1 MESGTRAALERLAL
15 CLGRQV
21 ASLRHL
27 CFKFEI
33 QEVVLTSGR
42 QKWLGETT
50 AELELAVADLHE
62 HDQALR
68 VALVAAAVAVGLSP
82 ESTVREVAA
91 RVPEPWS
98 YVLEE
103 HRKGMHELLE
113 RVGQLSRTNRQMLA
127 RGHAATVA
135 AMSFL
140 GAQVSS
146 GYDASGRPSPAS
158 GSVGLLD
165 ARA

>member
-1 MESGTRAALERLAL
+1 MEAATRATLERLAL
-15 CLGRQV
+15 SLGQQV
-21 ASLRHL
+21 SALRHL

-33 QEVVLTSGR
+33 QEVILTSGR
-42 QKWLGETT
+42 HKWLDETT
-50 AELELAVADLHE
+50 AELERAVASLHE
-62 HDQALR
+62 SDRALR
-68 VALVAAAVAVGLSP
+68 EALERAAVAVGLSP

-91 RVPEPWS
+91 AVPEPWS

-103 HRKGMHELLE
+103 HRRGMQELLE
-113 RVGQLSRTNRQMLA
+113 RVGQLSRANRQLLA

-140 GAQVSS
+140 GAEVPSS
-146 GYDASGRPSPAS
+146 YDANGQLAPVS

>member
-1 MESGTRAALERLAL
+1 MEPATRATLERLAL
-15 CLGRQV
+15 CLGQQV
-21 ASLRHL
+21 AALRHL

-33 QEVVLTSGR
+33 QEVILTSGR
-42 QKWLGETT
+42 HKWLDETT
-50 AELELAVADLHE
+50 AELERAVASLHGTDRTLRE
-62 HDQALR
+62 ALEK
-68 VALVAAAVAVGLSP
+68 AAVAVQLSP

-91 RVPEPWS
+91 AVPEPWS

-103 HRKGMHELLE
+103 HRKGMQELLE
-113 RVGQLSRTNRQMLA
+113 RVGQLSRTNRQLLA

-140 GAQVSS
+140 GAQVPSS
-146 GYDASGRPSPAS
+146 YDANGQLAPVS

>member
-1 MESGTRAALERLAL
+1 VEPATRASLERLAL
-15 CLGRQV
+15 CLGQQLT
-21 ASLRHL
+21 ALRHL

-42 QKWLGETT
+42 QKWLDETT
-50 AELELAVADLHE
+50 AELERAVDSLQE
-62 HDQALR
+62 TDRALR
-68 VALVAAAVAVGLSP
+68 DALQRAAVAVNLSP
-82 ESTVREVAA
+82 EATVREVAA
-91 RVPEPWS
+91 AVPEPWS
-98 YVLEE
+98 YVLDE
-103 HRKGMHELLE
+103 HRNGMQQLID
-113 RVGQLSRTNRQMLA
+113 RVSQLSRSNRQLLA

-140 GAQVSS
+140 GAQVPS
-146 GYDASGRPSPAS
+146 GYDSRGQMAPVS

>member
-1 MESGTRAALERLAL
+1 MEPATRASLERLAL
-15 CLGRQV
+15 CLGQQLT
-21 ASLRHL
+21 ALRHL

-42 QKWLGETT
+42 QKWLDETT
-50 AELELAVADLHE
+50 AELERAVDSLQGTDRE
-62 HDQALR
+62 LRDALQR
-68 VALVAAAVAVGLSP
+68 AAVAVSLSP
-82 ESTVREVAA
+82 EATVREVAA
-91 RVPEPWS
+91 AVPEPWS
-98 YVLEE
+98 YVLDE
-103 HRKGMHELLE
+103 HRNGMQQLID
-113 RVGQLSRTNRQMLA
+113 RVTQLSRSNRQLLA

-140 GAQVSS
+140 GAQVPS
-146 GYDASGRPSPAS
+146 GYDAHGQIAPVS

>member
-1 MESGTRAALERLAL
+1 MEPGTRATLERLAF
-15 CLGRQV
+15 CLGQQV
-21 ASLRHL
+21 AALRHL

-50 AELELAVADLHE
+50 AELERAVAALHE

-68 VALVAAAVAVGLSP
+68 DALAAAAVAVHLSP

-91 RVPEPWS
+91 AVPEPWS
-98 YVLEE
+98 YVFDE

-113 RVGQLSRTNRQMLA
+113 RVAQLSRTNRQLLA

-140 GAQVSS
+140 GVQVGS
-146 GYDASGRPSPAS
+146 GYDASGRPAAAT

>member
-1 MESGTRAALERLAL
+1 MEPGTRVTLERLAL
-15 CLGRQV
+15 CLGQQV
-21 ASLRHL
+21 SALRHL

-50 AELELAVADLHE
+50 AELERAVDALHE
-62 HDQALR
+62 TDKALR
-68 VALVAAAVAVGLSP
+68 EALATAAVAVSLSP

-91 RVPEPWS
+91 AVPEPWS

-103 HRKGMHELLE
+103 HRKGMQELLD
-113 RVGQLSRTNRQMLA
+113 RVGQLSKTNRQLLA
-127 RGHAATVA
+127 RGHAATLA

-146 GYDASGRPSPAS
+146 GYDASGRPSPAT

>member
-1 MESGTRAALERLAL
+1 MEPATRATLERLAL
-15 CLGRQV
+15 CLGQQV
-21 ASLRHL
+21 AALRHL

-50 AELELAVADLHE
+50 AELEQAVAALHE
-62 HDQALR
+62 RDQAVR
-68 VALVAAAVAVGLSP
+68 EALAAAAVAVKLSP

-91 RVPEPWS
+91 AVPEPWN

-103 HRKGMHELLE
+103 HRKGLHELLE
-113 RVGQLSRTNRQMLA
+113 RVGQLSRTNRQLLA
-127 RGHAATVA
+127 RGHAATTA
-135 AMSFL
+135 ALSFL

-146 GYDASGRPSPAS
+146 GYDDKGRPSPAT